1 MIQSFPQEKDSM
13 IRELTE
19 KKFKTHSKLATC
31 VLMALFLLAVASA
44 SGQQV
49 HQLLYN
55 GSTWMDENLNGT
67 LVDPVFT
74 GVAAFPTTP
83 NEQLHVYYLES
94 YLDADHVH
102 QLFYNGVSWSD
113 EDLTTLSGGEPA
125 QNTSAV
131 VGFPVGN
138 YQYVFFVGF
147 DSHIH
152 QLLYNNVNWTDTDLT
167 VLSGGTL
174 AYTANLVAFTT
185 SPALHVYYTDFGQHI
200 HQLFATSGTNWQDQD
215 LTKLTGAGLAAYGA
229 SDMTGFEID
238 NFQYVYYLDVNVH
251 VHQLY
256 YNNSTWSDEDLTAL
270 TKTSPAGFGG
280 ISALAIPGTKKMR
293 VYLVAGINDH
303 VLQLSSTNNAKWTS
317 SDLTK
322 RAKGQLPGGA
332 VAISAVASAGR
343 VSVFY
348 ASNSLYRIFQPTSTK
363 WANENLT
370 LAGDGDE
377 VTPQTQIVGFS
388 LQNNLYI
395 YYVGN

>member
-1 MIQSFPQEKDSM
+1 M
-13 IRELTE
+13 IRELTG
-19 KKFKTHSKLATC
+19 KKSDAYSKLAIC
-31 VLMALFLLAVASA
+31 VALFLLAVASA
-44 SGQQV
+44 PGQQV

-55 GSTWMDENLNGT
+55 GSIWMDENLNGT
-67 LVDPVFT
+67 LVDSFFT

-83 NEQLHVYYLES
+83 NEQLHVYYLQINS
-94 YLDADHVH
+94 DHVY
-102 QLFYNGVSWSD
+102 QLFYNGATWSD
-113 EDLTTLSGGEPA
+113 EDLTALSGGKPA
-125 QNTSAV
+125 HDTSAV

-138 YQYVFFVGF
+138 YQYVFFVGS
-147 DSHIH
+147 DSHVH
-152 QLLYNNVNWTDTDLT
+152 QLLYNNANWTDTDLT
-167 VLSGGTL
+167 VIGGGTF

-185 SPALHVYYTDFGQHI
+185 SPALHVYYIDFGQHI
-200 HQLFATSGTNWQDQD
+200 HQLFATNGTNWQDQD
-215 LTKLTGAGLAAYGA
+215 LTNLTGAGLAGDGV
-229 SDMTGFEID
+229 SNMTGFNID
-238 NFQYVYYLDVNVH
+238 NFQYVYYLDVNAD

-256 YNNSTWSDEDLTAL
+256 YNNSKWSEEDLTAL

-322 RAKGQLPGGA
+322 KAKGQLPGGP
-332 VAISAVASAGR
+332 VAISAVASAGK

-348 ASNSLYRIFQPTSTK
+348 ASNSLYRIFQPTSTT

-370 LAGDGDE
+370 IAGDGDE
-377 VTPQTQIVGFS
+377 VTPATQIVGFS
-388 LQNNLYI
+388 LQNDLYI